1 MTQYI
6 IPIDPKPNQTFDIDL
21 NGQECRFEFITR
33 GVYMFMNMTLNR
45 KNILNGVICLNGV
58 DLIQYDDF
66 GFVGRLYFKDTQG
79 KLDPLYYG
87 LNDRWLLIYEVED
100 SVQ

>member
-6 IPIDPKPNQTFDIDL
+6 IPLEKEPNQSFDVDL
-21 NGQECRFEFITR
+21 NGQECTFEFITR
-33 GVYMFMNMTLNR
+33 GVYMYMNMTLNG

-66 GFVGRLYFKDTQG
+66 GFKGHLFFQDTQG